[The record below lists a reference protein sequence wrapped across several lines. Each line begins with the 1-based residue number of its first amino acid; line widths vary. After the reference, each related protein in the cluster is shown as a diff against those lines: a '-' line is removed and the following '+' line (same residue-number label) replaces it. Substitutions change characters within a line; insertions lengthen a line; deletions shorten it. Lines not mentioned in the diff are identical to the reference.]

1 MIRLHERSAGD
12 RPMPA
17 YVPPRAVGPSPLAV
31 VLLVVV
37 HVFALIGVVA
47 TIATVAAMLP

>member
-1 MIRLHERSAGD
+1 MMRLHERSAAD
-12 RPMPA
+12 RPLPA
-17 YVPPRAVGPSPLAV
+17 YVPPRAVGPSPVAI

-47 TIATVAAMLP
+47 TVAAVGAMLP